1 MKTER
6 FVVGPVGTNCYIA
19 RNEEKRE
26 CFVVDP
32 GACPPELPGHIK
44 RAGAERE
51 SGPSDTRAF

>member
-19 RNEEKRE
+19 RNEENGE

-32 GACPPELPGHIK
+32 GHVRRNCPVISK
-44 RAGAERE
+44 ER
-51 SGPSDTRAF
+51 G